1 MGGGKGPETPPPR
14 DYYQDTMGTLKAQ
27 VQMAPS
33 VFAAEAAFTPKM
45 QRLALGGYR
54 NTLLGRVT
62 REQLSEQS
70 KAEYDAAVAEQK
82 AAQQLLAASQQGAPQ
97 LRQVAGGFNGAFGA
111 LGGIM
116 AIAKAG
122 GSIPSDE
129 MDRLRLIASTP
140 PDPAAFSDRGL
151 MDILENDI
159 MPSMARQDVYT
170 QRVQREADIK
180 AVEDLG
186 LRASEAYLNADPR
199 SKGLLEELNRQA
211 LDNLK
216 AAGAGTLTNSQQRL
230 AVQTARGAATARGVA
245 LGSQGTISEILN
257 TYKMAE
263 DRRAAAYQNASAVM
277 GLNKA
282 NMADPFQAVLGRQ
295 SGAFAAGIGQQQFAS
310 GFAKDIGPRTFSPES
325 QYAADLYAG
334 NQQTAAA
341 YAAARAQVS
350 SGITGAIGST
360 LGGFA
365 TGFGG
370 GMAKGLFNTS
380 TTG

>member
-62 REQLSEQS
+62 REQLSDAS
-70 KAEYDAAVAEQK
+70 KLEYDNALLEQK
-82 AAQQLLAASQQGAPQ
+82 KAADMLASGKVTDPTE
-97 LRQVAGGFNGAFGA
+97 L
-111 LGGIM
+111 
-116 AIAKAG
+116 
-122 GSIPSDE
+122 
-129 MDRLRLIASTP
+129 DRLKLIASTT
-140 PDPAAFSDRGL
+140 PDPAAYSDRGL
-151 MDILENDI
+151 MSILEQDI
-159 MPSMARQDVYT
+159 MPSMSRQDIFT
-170 QRVQREADIK
+170 QRQQREADIK

-186 LRASEAYLNADPR
+186 LRASEAYLSADPR
-199 SKGLLEELNRQA
+199 SKGLLEELNRQS
-211 LDNLK
+211 LENLK
-216 AAGAGTLTNSQQRL
+216 AAGSGTLTAGQQRL

-245 LGSQGTISEILN
+245 LGSQGTIAEILN

-263 DRRAAAYQNASAVM
+263 DRKAAAYQNAAAVM

-282 NMADPFQAVLGRQ
+282 NIADPFQAVLGRQ

-341 YAAARAQVS
+341 YASARAQVQ
-350 SGITGAIGST
+350 SGITGAIGGV

-380 TTG
+380 SVT